1 MRLEPIS
8 SSVLRAFSLT
18 GRGMTSNSHRLLK
31 LEHEIVDL
39 LGRLVTGIV
48 IRVGWVAPKIAFGDK
63 VEAGRFDFLS
73 QRAFLDEMQRF
84 AD

>member
-8 SSVLRAFSLT
+8 SSRASVRQGECT
-18 GRGMTSNSHRLLK
+18 TSNSHRLLK

-48 IRVGWVAPKIAFGDK
+48 VRVGWVAPEIAFGDK

-73 QRAFLDEMQRF
+73 QRAFLDAMQGF